1 MRLVARPIETWPG
14 QLHADSE
21 RQLSRFSTAWGDT
34 VDLLEREARAL
45 GADEVIVQLAITE
58 RDCRLD
64 GWIRADAKPTH
75 PGVIVSLDSRHG
87 PLRYSTDVFSRG
99 SVWRGGGS
107 GYVTI
112 PGWQC
117 NVRAVALGLEAL
129 RKVDRYGIAQGGEQ
143 YRGWQALP
151 PGTPMPA
158 AQMTVDEAARLIYPE
173 DPDWMLDVGTA
184 EDVRREYRHRVITDG
199 AHPDQGGD
207 PDHFRRLTEARDL
220 LTSTR

>member
-1 MRLVARPIETWPG
+1 
-14 QLHADSE
+14 
-21 RQLSRFSTAWGDT
+21 
-34 VDLLEREARAL
+34 
-45 GADEVIVQLAITE
+45 GADEVVVQLAISE

-99 SVWRGGGS
+99 SFWRGGGS

-129 RKVDRYGIAQGGEQ
+129 RKIDRYVIAQGGEQ

-158 AQMTVDEAARLIYPE
+158 ASMTVEQAARLLIDLGEVDDAPPG
-173 DPDWMLDVGTA
+173 DLDDLV
-184 EDVRREYRHRVITDG
+184 DD
-199 AHPDQGGD
+199 HP
-207 PDHFRRLTEARDL
+207 
-220 LTSTR
+220 